1 MAHVTQR
8 VPQLPNST
16 LFLSMSQK
24 KRPMGRNERFT
35 RSDDAHRGKRN
46 AKPSYRLIDSQSA
59 KTTSANEDR
68 VFNGGK
74 KLKAANDI

>member
-1 MAHVTQR
+1 ME
-8 VPQLPNST
+8 
-16 LFLSMSQK
+16 
-24 KRPMGRNERFT
+24 RNERFT